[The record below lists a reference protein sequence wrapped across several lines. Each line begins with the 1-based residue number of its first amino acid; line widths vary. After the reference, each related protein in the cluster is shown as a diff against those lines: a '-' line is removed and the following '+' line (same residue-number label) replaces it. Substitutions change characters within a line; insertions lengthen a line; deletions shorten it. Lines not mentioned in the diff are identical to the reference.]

1 MNYDHLRGCGVE
13 AALCCTNQQAGLWPL
28 CYCTKKACHNK
39 IVRQAFILNKG
50 VALFAHFFAD
60 AFLAKD
66 AEGDG
71 SGKEDGRERA
81 EYHTEY
87 HGEGK

>member
-1 MNYDHLRGCGVE
+1 MLLH
-13 AALCCTNQQAGLWPL
+13 
-28 CYCTKKACHNK
+28 KKACHNK
-39 IVRQAFILNKG
+39 IVRQAFILNNG

-71 SGKEDGRERA
+71 SGKEDGRECA
-81 EYHTEY
+81 EYHPEY

>member
-1 MNYDHLRGCGVE
+1 MTIYGDMAPRRLFAPINKQGLGPYAIAQKSLPQQNC
-13 AALCCTNQQAGLWPL
+13 AAGF
-28 CYCTKKACHNK
+28 YIKY
-39 IVRQAFILNKG
+39 G

>member
-1 MNYDHLRGCGVE
+1 MGIWRRGDSSHLSTSRALALMLLHKKSLPQQNC
-13 AALCCTNQQAGLWPL
+13 AAGF
-28 CYCTKKACHNK
+28 YIKY
-39 IVRQAFILNKG
+39 G

-71 SGKEDGRERA
+71 SGKEDGRECA

>member
-1 MNYDHLRGCGVE
+1 MTVLRSCTGRREKCRTAPCSPLHQKSLPHQMCSRLFFYLMNMSIY
-13 AALCCTNQQAGLWPL
+13 
-28 CYCTKKACHNK
+28 
-39 IVRQAFILNKG
+39 
-50 VALFAHFFAD
+50 LFAHLFTD

-71 SGKEDGRERA
+71 SGKEDGRECA
-81 EYHTEY
+81 ENHAEY